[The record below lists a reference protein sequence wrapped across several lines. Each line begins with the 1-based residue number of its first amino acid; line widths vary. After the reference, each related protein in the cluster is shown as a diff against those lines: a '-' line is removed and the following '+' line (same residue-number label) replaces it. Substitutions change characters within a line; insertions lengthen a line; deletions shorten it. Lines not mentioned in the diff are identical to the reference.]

1 MTDWHSHILPNID
14 DGSQSVEESI
24 QLLKMLKQQG
34 VDTVIATPHFHV
46 NNISV
51 DEFKENC
58 QMALNRLES
67 SIPNDFPKI
76 ILGAEVKYYPGIS
89 RLENLNKLCV
99 EGTNILLLE
108 MPFDK
113 WTKYTVNE
121 ITELASTSKV
131 TLVLAHIERY
141 FSFVSSDTLTSLL
154 QNGVLFQANASFF
167 DRFSNRSKAIKML
180 KSGIISFI
188 GSDLHNIKHRP
199 PILYRAYNV
208 ICKKLGQDYLA
219 NLNEYEKYVLNE

>member
-1 MTDWHSHILPNID
+1 MTDWHSHILPNVD

-34 VDTVIATPHFHV
+34 VDTVIATPHFHA
-46 NNISV
+46 NSISV

-58 QMALNRLES
+58 KTALDRLKAA
-67 SIPNDFPKI
+67 IPSDFPKI
-76 ILGAEVKYYPGIS
+76 VLGAEVRYYSGIS
-89 RLENLNKLCV
+89 KLKNLNELCV
-99 EGTNILLLE
+99 EGTDILLVE
-108 MPFDK
+108 MPFEK

-121 ITELASTSKV
+121 IIELASMSNV

-141 FSFVSSDTLTSLL
+141 FSFVSSDTLTTLL
-154 QNGVLFQANASFF
+154 RNGVHFQANASFF
-167 DRFSNRSKAIKML
+167 DSFTSRSKAIKML

-199 PILYRAYNV
+199 PVLDRAFKV

-219 NLNEYEKYVLNE
+219 NLNEYEHYLLT